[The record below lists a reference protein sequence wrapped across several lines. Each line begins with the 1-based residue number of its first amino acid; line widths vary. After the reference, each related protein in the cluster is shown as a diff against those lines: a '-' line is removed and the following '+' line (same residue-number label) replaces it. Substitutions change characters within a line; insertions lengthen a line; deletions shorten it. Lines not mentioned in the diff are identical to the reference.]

1 MIGYKIKARNEK
13 LKYLRIYDGLFEG
26 SPRLESKAKSFAAK
40 QVVKQIMTKGAAQ
53 VVGGRA
59 GTTVAELLIGGPA
72 GALIKVVDI
81 VTLPLQGLGAAAG
94 QLIADNLM
102 KINHMRAEQ
111 GLMVS
116 DLVVT
121 LTGDF
126 EGQYRVA
133 DSDDLAYLPHLLALI
148 PEKGTTD
155 QFMGEAVH
163 EAALMAHVNFARHI
177 YNSGKWDVSRQTE
190 YDFRLDIDI

>member
-1 MIGYKIKARNEK
+1 MIGYKITAKNEQ
-13 LKYLRIYDGLFEG
+13 LKYNRIYDGWLEG

-53 VVGGRA
+53 VIGGRT

-102 KINHMRAEQ
+102 KINRMRAEQ

-133 DSDDLAYLPHLLALI
+133 DAEDLAHLPHLLALI

-155 QFMGEAVH
+155 QFMGEAVL

-177 YNSGKWDVSRQTE
+177 FNSGQWDVSKQTE
-190 YDFRLDIDI
+190 YDFRVDIDI